1 MIALFLISTIFAII
15 SYRYDP
21 KSPSIRWGVLVLVC
35 AAFAGLS
42 RATIETFLP
51 TLDKFNMD
59 FALLD
64 SLLYYLRI
72 ITGFISI
79 YFFPYALLMWAI
91 TYSDKFTKRAIQ
103 ICKYLLPIP
112 IIFMLKTTVYYPD
125 IIPDFHSM
133 LYWAVPYIIAACLV
147 HIYAWYTES
156 DPNKK
161 KQRITTISISF
172 PVMLSALIL
181 NYIVRAIDNHHQYWR
196 YMIVFLILAFFIFL
210 WKALKKGA
218 GSLNGIKLRYE
229 REAHKKTRE
238 AINKG
243 TALLNHAIKNQIYK
257 INSSLQ
263 TINVDELNPSS
274 QNSIEIINRSSKH
287 LTEIIERMHS
297 KTQEIEIIK
306 SQNDLNKLVDESLED
321 LKLDLYKKN
330 IKVKKLYSSEKNT
343 VYCDRTQTYEVFIN
357 ILKNSI
363 EAVDDGGEI
372 KVTISP
378 KNSKNIMVAFS
389 DNGMGIPSENLKYV
403 TDPFFSTKKK
413 GDLNYGLG
421 LNHCFEV
428 MFNTGGDLKVESKID
443 EGTTIKL
450 TFPIHLKKGDVY
462 EKSNSSSAN

>member
-1 MIALFLISTIFAII
+1 MIALFLISAIFAII

-21 KSPSIRWGVLVLVC
+21 KSLSIRWGVLVLVC
-35 AAFAGLS
+35 AALAGLS
-42 RATIETFLP
+42 RATIESFLP

-59 FALLD
+59 FAFLD

-91 TYSDKFTKRAIQ
+91 TYSDKFTKRVIQ
-103 ICKYLLPIP
+103 ICMYLLPIP
-112 IIFMLKTTVYYPD
+112 IVFMVRTTVYYPD

-133 LYWAVPYIIAACLV
+133 LYWAVPYIIAACLI

-156 DPNKK
+156 DFNKK

-181 NYIVRAIDNHHQYWR
+181 NYIIRAVDNHHQYWR
-196 YMIVFLILAFFIFL
+196 YMIVFLVFAFFIFL

-229 REAHKKTRE
+229 REAHRKTRE

-274 QNSIEIINRSSKH
+274 QNSIEIINRSSRH

-297 KTQEIEIIK
+297 KTQKIEIIK
-306 SQNDLNKLVDESLED
+306 SQNDLNKLVEESLED

-330 IKVKKLYSSEKNT
+330 VKVKKFYSSVENT

-372 KVTISP
+372 KVAISP
-378 KNSKNIMVAFS
+378 KNSKSIMVSFS

-403 TDPFFSTKKK
+403 TDPFFSTKQKD
-413 GDLNYGLG
+413 DLNYGLG

-428 MFNTGGDLKVESKID
+428 MFNTGGDLKVESKVD

-450 TFPIHLKKGDVY
+450 TFPIYLKKGDVY
-462 EKSNSSSAN
+462 EKTNSCSTN

>member
-1 MIALFLISTIFAII
+1 MIALFLISAIFAII

-21 KSPSIRWGVLVLVC
+21 KSLSIRWGVLVLVC
-35 AAFAGLS
+35 AALAGLS
-42 RATIETFLP
+42 RATIESFLP

-59 FALLD
+59 FAFLD

-91 TYSDKFTKRAIQ
+91 TYSDKFTKRVIQ
-103 ICKYLLPIP
+103 ICMYLLPIP
-112 IIFMLKTTVYYPD
+112 IVFMVRTTVYYPD

-133 LYWAVPYIIAACLV
+133 LYWAVPYIITACLI

-156 DPNKK
+156 DFNKK

-181 NYIVRAIDNHHQYWR
+181 NYIIRAVDNHHQYWR
-196 YMIVFLILAFFIFL
+196 YMIVFLVFAFFIFL

-229 REAHKKTRE
+229 REAHRKTRE

-274 QNSIEIINRSSKH
+274 QNSIEIINRSSRH

-297 KTQEIEIIK
+297 KTQKIEIIK
-306 SQNDLNKLVDESLED
+306 SQNDLNKLVEESLED

-330 IKVKKLYSSEKNT
+330 VKVKKFYSSVENT

-372 KVTISP
+372 KVAISP
-378 KNSKNIMVAFS
+378 KNSKSIMVSFS

-403 TDPFFSTKKK
+403 TDPFFSTKQKD
-413 GDLNYGLG
+413 DLNYGLG

-428 MFNTGGDLKVESKID
+428 MFNTGGDLKVESKVD

-450 TFPIHLKKGDVY
+450 TFPIYLKKGDVY
-462 EKSNSSSAN
+462 EKTNSCSTN

>member
-1 MIALFLISTIFAII
+1 MIALFLISAIFAII

-21 KSPSIRWGVLVLVC
+21 KSLSIRWGVLVLVC
-35 AAFAGLS
+35 AALAGLS
-42 RATIETFLP
+42 RATIESFLP

-59 FALLD
+59 FAFLD

-91 TYSDKFTKRAIQ
+91 TYSDKFTKRVIQ
-103 ICKYLLPIP
+103 ICMYLLPIP
-112 IIFMLKTTVYYPD
+112 IVFMVRTTVYYPD

-133 LYWAVPYIIAACLV
+133 LYWAVPYIITACLI

-156 DPNKK
+156 DFNKK

-181 NYIVRAIDNHHQYWR
+181 NYIIRAVDNHHQYWR
-196 YMIVFLILAFFIFL
+196 YMIVFLVFAFFIFL

-229 REAHKKTRE
+229 REAHRKTRE

-274 QNSIEIINRSSKH
+274 QNSIEIINRSSRH

-297 KTQEIEIIK
+297 KTQKIEIIK
-306 SQNDLNKLVDESLED
+306 SQNDLNKLVEESLED

-330 IKVKKLYSSEKNT
+330 VKVKKFYSSVENT

-372 KVTISP
+372 KVAISP
-378 KNSKNIMVAFS
+378 KNSKSIMVSFS
-389 DNGMGIPSENLKYV
+389 DNGVGIPSENLKYV
-403 TDPFFSTKKK
+403 TDPFFSTKQKD
-413 GDLNYGLG
+413 DLNYGLG

-428 MFNTGGDLKVESKID
+428 MFNTGGDLKVESKVD

-450 TFPIHLKKGDVY
+450 TFPIYLKKGDVY
-462 EKSNSSSAN
+462 EKTNSCSTN

>member
-1 MIALFLISTIFAII
+1 MIALFLISAIFAII

-21 KSPSIRWGVLVLVC
+21 KSLSIRWGVLVLVC
-35 AAFAGLS
+35 AALAGLS
-42 RATIETFLP
+42 RATIESFLP

-59 FALLD
+59 FAFLD
-64 SLLYYLRI
+64 SFLYYLRI

-91 TYSDKFTKRAIQ
+91 TYSDKFTKRVIQ
-103 ICKYLLPIP
+103 ICMCLLPIP
-112 IIFMLKTTVYYPD
+112 IVFMVRTTVYYPD

-133 LYWAVPYIIAACLV
+133 LYWAVPYIITACLI

-156 DPNKK
+156 DFNKK

-181 NYIVRAIDNHHQYWR
+181 NYIIRAVDNHHQYWR
-196 YMIVFLILAFFIFL
+196 YMIVFLVFAFFIFL

-229 REAHKKTRE
+229 REAHRKTRE

-274 QNSIEIINRSSKH
+274 QNSIEIINRSSRH

-297 KTQEIEIIK
+297 KTQKIEIIK
-306 SQNDLNKLVDESLED
+306 SQNDLNKLVEESLED

-330 IKVKKLYSSEKNT
+330 VKVKKFYSSVENT

-372 KVTISP
+372 KVAISP
-378 KNSKNIMVAFS
+378 KNSKSIMVSFS

-403 TDPFFSTKKK
+403 TDPFFSTKQKD
-413 GDLNYGLG
+413 DLNYGLG

-428 MFNTGGDLKVESKID
+428 MFNTGGDLKVESKVD

-450 TFPIHLKKGDVY
+450 TFPIYLKKGDVY
-462 EKSNSSSAN
+462 EKTNSCSTN

>member
-1 MIALFLISTIFAII
+1 
-15 SYRYDP
+15 
-21 KSPSIRWGVLVLVC
+21 
-35 AAFAGLS
+35 
-42 RATIETFLP
+42 
-51 TLDKFNMD
+51 
-59 FALLD
+59 
-64 SLLYYLRI
+64 
-72 ITGFISI
+72 
-79 YFFPYALLMWAI
+79 
-91 TYSDKFTKRAIQ
+91 
-103 ICKYLLPIP
+103 
-112 IIFMLKTTVYYPD
+112 
-125 IIPDFHSM
+125 
-133 LYWAVPYIIAACLV
+133 
-147 HIYAWYTES
+147 
-156 DPNKK
+156 
-161 KQRITTISISF
+161 
-172 PVMLSALIL
+172 MLSALIL
-181 NYIVRAIDNHHQYWR
+181 NYIVRAVDNHHQYWR
-196 YMIVFLILAFFIFL
+196 YMIVFLVFAFFIFL

-229 REAHKKTRE
+229 REAHRKTRE

-274 QNSIEIINRSSKH
+274 QNSIEIINRSSRH
-287 LTEIIERMHS
+287 LIEIIERMHS
-297 KTQEIEIIK
+297 KTQKIEIIK
-306 SQNDLNKLVDESLED
+306 SQNDLNKLVEESLED

-330 IKVKKLYSSEKNT
+330 IKVEKFYSSVENT

-378 KNSKNIMVAFS
+378 KNSKSIIVSFS

-428 MFNTGGDLKVESKID
+428 MFNTGGDLKVGSKVD

-450 TFPIHLKKGDVY
+450 TFPIHLKKGDAY
-462 EKSNSSSAN
+462 EKSNSCSTN